1 MLSSYK
7 SKEIAPESSVRYFH
21 LVMRKKTTFPIVQY
35 FSPKGGKSSLQ
46 KNGRKCRAF
55 PLLGVEGL
63 EHTKKDT
70 KVCDTHNM
78 ALIRQVRRECFCTDS
93 KLHCA
98 HTQHTHTPSAWKPG
112 LVQSECSAQVQ
123 TPPRKACG
131 QLTFLLTI
139 SLRMAPENGIILLLI
154 ITD

>member
-70 KVCDTHNM
+70 KVCDTRNM
-78 ALIRQVRRECFCTDS
+78 ALIRQVRIECFCTDS

-98 HTQHTHTPSAWKPG
+98 HIQHTHTFCLEARTHAVKALSTGAD
-112 LVQSECSAQVQ
+112 
-123 TPPRKACG
+123 PPRKACG
-131 QLTFLLTI
+131 QLTFLLTNQ
-139 SLRMAPENGIILLLI
+139 P
-154 ITD
+154 